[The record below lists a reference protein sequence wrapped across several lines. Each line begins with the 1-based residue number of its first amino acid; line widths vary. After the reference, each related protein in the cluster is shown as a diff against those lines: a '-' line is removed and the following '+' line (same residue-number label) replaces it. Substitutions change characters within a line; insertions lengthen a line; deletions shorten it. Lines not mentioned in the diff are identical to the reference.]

1 MMAIENTLKNIWN
14 SPGQDKKLTPAEQKA
29 LLESNRDQLEMA
41 DRFAQ
46 QNNHLSEAEVLELY
60 GIPLKR

>member
-1 MMAIENTLKNIWN
+1 MAIENTLQQIWN

-29 LLESNRDQLEMA
+29 MLEANRDQLEMA
-41 DRFAQ
+41 EAFAQ

-60 GIPLKR
+60 GIPLKP

>member
-1 MMAIENTLKNIWN
+1 MAIENTLQQIWN

-29 LLESNRDQLEMA
+29 MLEANRDQLELA
-41 DRFAQ
+41 EAFAQ

-60 GIPLKR
+60 GIPLKL

>member
-1 MMAIENTLKNIWN
+1 MAIENTLKNIWN

-29 LLESNRDQLEMA
+29 LLESNREQLELA
-41 DRFAQ
+41 DKFAQ
-46 QNNHLSEAEVLELY
+46 QNRHLSEAEVLELY

>member
-14 SPGQDKKLTPAEQKA
+14 SPGQDKKLTPSEQKA
-29 LLESNRDQLEMA
+29 ILEANRDQLELA

-46 QNNHLSEAEVLELY
+46 QNSHLSEAEVLELY
-60 GIPLKR
+60 GIPLKW